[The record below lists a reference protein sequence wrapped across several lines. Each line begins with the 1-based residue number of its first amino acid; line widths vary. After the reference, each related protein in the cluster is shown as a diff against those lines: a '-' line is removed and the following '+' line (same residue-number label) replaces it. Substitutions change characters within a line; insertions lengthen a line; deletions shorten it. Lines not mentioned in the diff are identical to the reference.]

1 MMNYTKE
8 LGHKKT
14 IIMLEL
20 KNTCSDTES
29 LMDGFNGVGYT
40 GKRVMI
46 DWKILL
52 YMVSS

>member
-29 LMDGFNGVGYT
+29 SMDGFNGVGYT
-40 GKRVMI
+40 EKRVLV

-52 YMVSS
+52 HMVSS

>member
-20 KNTCSDTES
+20 KNTCSDTER

-40 GKRVMI
+40 VKRVLV
-46 DWKILL
+46 DWKTFL